1 MCPQCTKQTGM
12 GVHQRVYKVHAW
24 TSARFEGNVRVSC
37 VCVGVVATR
46 TNHNHDLTRENRL
59 KKEKKKNW
67 INKQN

>member
-37 VCVGVVATR
+37 VCVVATR

-59 KKEKKKNW
+59 KKEKKK
-67 INKQN
+67 KLDK

>member
-24 TSARFEGNVRVSC
+24 TSARFEGNVRVC